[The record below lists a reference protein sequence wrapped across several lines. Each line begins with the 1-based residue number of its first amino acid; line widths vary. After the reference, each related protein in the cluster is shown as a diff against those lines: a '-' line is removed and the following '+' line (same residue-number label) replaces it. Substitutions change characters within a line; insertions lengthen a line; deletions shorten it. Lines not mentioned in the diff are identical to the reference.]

1 MTAPIRFDDLP
12 DDPNK
17 KRSTLSFDDLP
28 ERRKTSVKPPAIG
41 DEGVVKPR
49 MGAIR
54 AIGTAIASGL
64 LPEPLAG
71 LGEQMRRPAGESEDV
86 AYQRGMRGLAE
97 KESQAQEA
105 IGGLAYGGLN
115 LAGGVVPAL
124 KIPGITA
131 RVAKDAPALAKAL
144 AAGKRV
150 TGAGIAGGM
159 EAAGRQGMSDND
171 MSPLGGAALGAG
183 LTAGLEAGFP
193 AAGALLRGASRIP
206 IVGQGVAQMA
216 RALAEPVA
224 EAVTQGRRSVS
235 DYLAPKGGIA
245 ARAAGMIE
253 PTDAIRVRREA
264 AANLPGGVAGPT
276 VATMDG
282 GGGAARTAKTQA
294 EVAAEQGKLRS
305 KQATTARSKAEQ
317 EAKEELE
324 RVRQEESTLVAL
336 TKQKAG
342 AIKEQGKSRAER
354 LFGVAKTAEEEAKA
368 IKAGATAAIKETEAA
383 TREQAKAAL
392 AAAEE
397 EARSEAG
404 QAIRGLRERQ
414 PRGTAKQLQESV
426 RAKQLKE
433 AEGHYEA
440 VRAVGAPPD
449 PDVSIYREIF
459 DDPSLQSAYKG
470 SAAAFPK
477 EMRNAAPGTPALAR
491 PRMITINGEDVPEIT
506 LETMDQMR
514 RRVLNP
520 PYDPNKV
527 GLSRSQRTQALNT
540 IDRLEQRYL
549 AGFGTD
555 DAAEALRTAR
565 GAYREKFQIL
575 EAVQDGL
582 NLGTVKAGK
591 ASGLLT
597 QSRKELDEV
606 AKRVENMT
614 PKQRTAFQ
622 VGAREWFDRALQEG
636 SADALAIAKKFSSEA
651 SQRRLALTYGD
662 DAVEALRNFAPD
674 VVGQRQGAAAAR
686 VREEGAKVGQ
696 QIASRAKADITP
708 LQSRAER
715 AAALAERAVSD
726 KAARAEQVLGQRQAD
741 ATQRVMETQ
750 RKTGA
755 TVRSAREEAGKAQDE
770 SSRLAEIL
778 SQARASATQAKQ
790 TPFGDLGRA
799 LGTSTQQ
806 QTFLQRLL
814 PQMSPEQRSQS
825 VEVLGSNIQRELQD
839 MARDG
844 KTPAEMIQRLK
855 AFQQNDAVRALFSPQ
870 IDATIAQLQ
879 QRQSMVGPLRAALI
893 GQAAGR
899 M

>member
-1 MTAPIRFDDLP
+1 MAQDPWEEALARRKQKAVAPA
-12 DDPNK
+12 DPWEEA
-17 KRSTLSFDDLP
+17 LA
-28 ERRKTSVKPPAIG
+28 RRKTSAASPPADATATTSKPYVPTQRIRAAAQG
-41 DEGVVKPR
+41 AFLGLSDEAEAFLRSAGEETYEEAKKDIADKLAAYREDRPKEAIAMELAGGLTTGLVGGGRALAATAGRAGLREALKAGAKATAR
-49 MGAIR
+49 TALASNAGQGAI
-54 AIGTAIASGL
+54 SGY
-64 LPEPLAG
+64 G
-71 LGEQMRRPAGESEDV
+71 AGEGGALSGERLKG
-86 AYQRGMRGLAE
+86 A
-97 KESQAQEA
+97 A
-105 IGGLAYGGLN
+105 IGGTVGAALPFLAS
-115 LAGGVVPAL
+115 A
-124 KIPGITA
+124 
-131 RVAKDAPALAKAL
+131 
-144 AAGKRV
+144 AAGKIARGISK
-150 TGAGIAGGM
+150 TGAGQ
-159 EAAGRQGMSDND
+159 AASSAYEKAQRFVADQLPTTGRMAF
-171 MSPLGGAALGAG
+171 LG
-183 LTAGLEAGFP
+183 
-193 AAGALLRGASRIP
+193 
-206 IVGQGVAQMA
+206 
-216 RALAEPVA
+216 RA
-224 EAVTQGRRSVS
+224 
-235 DYLAPKGGIA
+235 
-245 ARAAGMIE
+245 IE
-253 PTDAIRVRREA
+253 PTDATRIQREA

-282 GGGAARTAKTQA
+282 GVGAARTAKTQA

-324 RVRQEESTLVAL
+324 RVRQEESTLGAL

-354 LFGVAKTAEEEAKA
+354 LSGIAKAAEEEAKA
-368 IKAGATAAIKETEAA
+368 IKAGATAAIKETDAA
-383 TREQAKAAL
+383 TREQAKAA
-392 AAAEE
+392 AEGALE
-397 EARSEAG
+397 EARSEAAG
-404 QAIRGLRERQ
+404 VVGSIRGRQ
-414 PRGTAKQLQESV
+414 PRGTAKRLQESV

-433 AEGHYEA
+433 AEGHYEV
-440 VRAVGAPPD
+440 VRSMGAPPD
-449 PDVSIYREIF
+449 PDVSIYREVF
-459 DDPSLQSAYKG
+459 DDQSLRSAYNG
-470 SAAAFPK
+470 AVAAFPK
-477 EMRNAAPGTPALAR
+477 EMRNAAPGVPALAR

-514 RRVLNP
+514 RRILNP
-520 PYDPNKV
+520 PYDANKV
-527 GLSRSQRTQALNT
+527 GLSRSQRTQALQT

-614 PKQRTAFQ
+614 PKQRAAFQ
-622 VGAREWFDRALQEG
+622 VGAREWFDRTLQEG
-636 SADALAIAKKFSSEA
+636 SPDALAIAKKFSSEA

-674 VVGQRQGAAAAR
+674 VVGKRQGAAAAR
-686 VREEGAKVGQ
+686 VREEGTQVGQ

-715 AAALAERAVSD
+715 AAALAERAMSD

-741 ATQRVMETQ
+741 ATRRVMETQ
-750 RKTGA
+750 RTTGA

-790 TPFGDLGRA
+790 TPFGDLSRA

-814 PQMSPEQRSQS
+814 PQMSQEQRSQS

-839 MARDG
+839 MARAG
-844 KTPAEMIQRLK
+844 KSSAEIMQRVKEL
-855 AFQQNDAVRALFSPQ
+855 QQNDVVRALLAPQ
-870 IDATIAQLQ
+870 SAAFGRQLTPTIGTRLPQALQ
-879 QRQSMVGPLRAALI
+879 ASTAGLLGRQFG
-893 GQAAGR
+893 GGR
-899 M
+899 